1 MSVDVNDQLDRLC
14 FDHIEN
20 DDPVSEEDLTWLID
34 TVDRLTRW
42 LERMPAHTYPEDSRL
57 WKSWALTSPVLPMIR
72 ARAAARGGDAA

>member
-1 MSVDVNDQLDRLC
+1 MSGVVVPDRRKALLLLAG
-14 FDHIEN
+14 
-20 DDPVSEEDLTWLID
+20 SRWLID